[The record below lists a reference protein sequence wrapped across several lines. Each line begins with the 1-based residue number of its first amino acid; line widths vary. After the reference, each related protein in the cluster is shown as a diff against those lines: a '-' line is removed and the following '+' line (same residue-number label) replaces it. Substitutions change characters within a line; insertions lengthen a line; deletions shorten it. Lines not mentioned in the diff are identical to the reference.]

1 MFYTQLKQLV
11 KNNSFFSRISEDP
24 EISNLKINGYIVSL
38 THFSCGI
45 TAGLL
50 ASLVSK
56 SLLDN
61 APNYLVGCIIQK
73 RKLSKFDAKI
83 DSNLDLKRKLS
94 LFVYFF
100 RLPIQPMS

>member
-11 KNNSFFSRISEDP
+11 KNNSFFSRISEDT
-24 EISNLKINGYIVSL
+24 EISNLKINGYIASL

-73 RKLSKFDAKI
+73 RKLPKFYSKL
-83 DSNLDLKRKLS
+83 DSNSESKWKLS
-94 LFVYFF
+94 LFVYLCF
-100 RLPIQPMS
+100 

>member
-11 KNNSFFSRISEDP
+11 KNNTFFSRISEDT
-24 EISNLKINGYIVSL
+24 EISNLKINGYIASL

-56 SLLDN
+56 SL
-61 APNYLVGCIIQK
+61 PTI
-73 RKLSKFDAKI
+73 
-83 DSNLDLKRKLS
+83 
-94 LFVYFF
+94 
-100 RLPIQPMS
+100 

>member
-24 EISNLKINGYIVSL
+24 EISNLKINGYIASL

-73 RKLSKFDAKI
+73 RCI
-83 DSNLDLKRKLS
+83 
-94 LFVYFF
+94 
-100 RLPIQPMS
+100 